1 MKPHVALPLAAAV
14 LMTVIA
20 CSRDNTTH
28 AIETG
33 TASAEA
39 QPPAPGANAATPN
52 VVTITATN
60 YKFDAPASIPAGLT
74 TIRLVD
80 NAGLHQATLL
90 RLTDG
95 KTVADLGK
103 ALQKPGPM
111 PSWVIPSGGP
121 NPPHPN
127 GGVAEVTQ
135 TLVPGNYAIICFV
148 PDPDGTP
155 HFVKGMISPLTV
167 TPMSAASAAE
177 PVADVVVTMS
187 DYSYKFSTPLTAG
200 KHVIRVDNTGP
211 QLHELFLARLA
222 PGKTAGELAAWVD
235 KQAGPPPA
243 EPMGGLSMLPP
254 GGHAYIPVD
263 LTPGQYGIFCFEPDA
278 KDGKPHVAHGM
289 MEQITVK

>member
-1 MKPHVALPLAAAV
+1 MKPHVTLPLAAAA

-20 CSRDNTTH
+20 CSRKDTTH
-28 AIETG
+28 AIESG

-39 QPPAPGANAATPN
+39 QPASPATAGATAN
-52 VVTITATN
+52 VVTMTATN
-60 YKFDAPASIPAGLT
+60 YKFEAPASIPAGLT

-80 NAGLHQATLL
+80 EVGLHHATLL

-95 KTVADLGK
+95 KTVADLEK

-127 GGVAEVTQ
+127 GGIAEVTE

-148 PDPDGTP
+148 PDPDGKP
-155 HFVKGMISPLTV
+155 HFVKGMVSPLTV
-167 TPMSAASAAE
+167 TPVSAASTAE
-177 PVADVVVTMS
+177 PVSDVTVTLS

-200 KHVIRVDNTGP
+200 KHMIRVDNAGP

-222 PGKTAGELAAWVD
+222 PGKTAGDLAAWVE

-243 EPMGGLSMLPP
+243 EPMGGVSMLAP
-254 GGHAYIPVD
+254 GEHAYIPVD
-263 LTPGQYGIFCFEPDA
+263 LTPGEYGIFCFEPDA

>member
-1 MKPHVALPLAAAV
+1 MKAHVVLPVAAAAFI
-14 LMTVIA
+14 TVIA
-20 CSRDNTTH
+20 CSRKDTAH
-28 AIETG
+28 AVESG

-39 QPPAPGANAATPN
+39 QPASPAASAPAAN

-80 NAGLHQATLL
+80 QVGLHHATLL

-103 ALQKPGPM
+103 ALQKPGPL
-111 PSWVIPSGGP
+111 PPWAIPSGGP
-121 NPPHPN
+121 NPAHPN
-127 GGVAEVTQ
+127 GGVAEVTEM
-135 TLVPGNYAIICFV
+135 LIPGNYAIICFI
-148 PDPDGTP
+148 PDADGAP
-155 HFVKGMISPLTV
+155 HFVKGMLSPLTV
-167 TPMSAASAAE
+167 TPASTASAAE

-200 KHVIRVDNTGP
+200 KHVIRIDNAGP
-211 QLHELFLARLA
+211 QMHELFLARLA
-222 PGKTAGELAAWVD
+222 PGKTVGDLATWVD

-243 EPMGGLSMLPP
+243 EPMGGVSMLPP
-254 GGHAYIPVD
+254 GGQAFVPVD

-289 MEQITVK
+289 MQQITVQ

>member
-1 MKPHVALPLAAAV
+1 MNSHVALPLAAAA

-20 CSRDNTTH
+20 CSRDNTTP
-28 AIETG
+28 AVKSG
-33 TASAEA
+33 TASAEV
-39 QPPAPGANAATPN
+39 QPASPAATPPTAN

-74 TIRLVD
+74 TIHLVD
-80 NAGLHQATLL
+80 DAGLHQATLI

-95 KTVADLGK
+95 KTVADLGT
-103 ALQKPGPM
+103 ALQKPGPL
-111 PSWVIPSGGP
+111 PSWAVPSGGP

-127 GGVAEVTQ
+127 GGVAEVTEM
-135 TLVPGNYAIICFV
+135 LVPGNYAIICFV

-155 HFVKGMISPLTV
+155 HFAKGMISPLTV
-167 TPMSAASAAE
+167 TPVSTASAAE
-177 PVADVVVTMS
+177 PVADVVVTLS
-187 DYSYKFSTPLTAG
+187 DYSFKFSTPLTAG
-200 KHVIRVDNTGP
+200 KHVIRVDNAGP

-243 EPMGGLSMLPP
+243 EPMGGVSMLAP

-289 MEQITVK
+289 MQQITVQ